1 MTPEGR
7 RDEVVD
13 LLNRI
18 ITSAFI
24 KVDERLFPKSGID
37 TDGYDIVT
45 IETLLEEQKKQN
57 ALLENAKES
66 IQREMEAE
74 ETSIRELESQK
85 ASLTK
90 RVAQMRDSLPSLN
103 KHIQDVSDEAQ
114 TAEEKAVQRHRH
126 AYASS
131 WRRQNGSASLASSSW
146 WNDVKEAVDERIG
159 SEKPLRKVVKRMAE
173 VDSKLYSL
181 LSL

>member
-1 MTPEGR
+1 M
-7 RDEVVD
+7 
-13 LLNRI
+13 
-18 ITSAFI
+18 
-24 KVDERLFPKSGID
+24 
-37 TDGYDIVT
+37 
-45 IETLLEEQKKQN
+45 
-57 ALLENAKES
+57 
-66 IQREMEAE
+66 
-74 ETSIRELESQK
+74 
-85 ASLTK
+85 TK

-103 KHIQDVSDEAQ
+103 KHTQDVSDEAQ

-131 WRRQNGSASLASSSW
+131 WRRQNGSGSLASSSW